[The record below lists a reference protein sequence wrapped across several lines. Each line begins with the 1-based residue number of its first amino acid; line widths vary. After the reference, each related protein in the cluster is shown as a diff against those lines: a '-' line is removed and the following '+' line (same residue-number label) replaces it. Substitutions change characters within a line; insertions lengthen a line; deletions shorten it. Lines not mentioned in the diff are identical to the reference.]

1 MDPYS
6 ARNSFSPVDPR
17 AAGPQRTW
25 HARRMG
31 YPPAPD
37 GPDRDTG
44 AVTKVLAVLLLLCAG
59 ALVYTVI
66 RQRRAAPEIVYEP
79 RPITIPAGDLGAD
92 EKANIAVFQSTSPSV
107 VHITNVGLR
116 RNAFTMDVTEIPQGT
131 GTGFVWDE
139 HGYIVTNFH
148 VIQGAQI
155 AQVTL
160 SDGNTYQGKVVG
172 SAPDKDLA
180 VVKID
185 APPSKLA
192 KIAVGTSSDL
202 QVGQK
207 VLAIG
212 NPFGFDQ
219 TLTTGVISGLGRE
232 IKSVTQRTISDVIQ
246 TDAPINPGNSGGP
259 LLDSHGRLIGVNTAI
274 FSPNG
279 ASAGIGFAIPVDTV
293 NRIVPQL
300 INRGDLQRPVLG
312 INIAADYVAAGKSVH
327 GALVLTVMPGGPA
340 ARAGIVGVTYSPD
353 GRAMLGDVIVK
364 IDTFEIKKGDDVYR
378 ALENKNVGD
387 TVTLEVANAGRLRTV
402 KVQLEAAP

>member
-1 MDPYS
+1 ML
-6 ARNSFSPVDPR
+6 
-17 AAGPQRTW
+17 G
-25 HARRMG
+25 RMA
-31 YPPAPD
+31 YPPD
-37 GPDRDTG
+37 GPADRDGG

-59 ALVYTVI
+59 ALVYTVV
-66 RQRRAAPEIVYEP
+66 RQRSAAPEIVYEP

-92 EKANIAVFQSTSPSV
+92 EKATIAVFQSVSPSV

-116 RNAFTMDVTEIPQGT
+116 RSAFTADVTEIPQGT

-139 HGYIVTNFH
+139 HGYVVTNFH

-160 SDGNTYQGKVVG
+160 ADGSTYQGTVVG
-172 SAPDKDLA
+172 SAADKDLA

-185 APPSKLA
+185 APMSKLQ
-192 KIAVGTSSDL
+192 KIAIGTSSDL

-212 NPFGFDQ
+212 NPFGLDQ

-274 FSPNG
+274 YSPSG

-293 NRIVPQL
+293 NRYVPQL
-300 INRGDLQRPVLG
+300 INKGDLQRAVLG
-312 INIAADYVAAGKSVH
+312 ISIATDRWASQWRVR
-327 GALVLTVMPGGPA
+327 GAVIMQVVGNGPA
-340 ARAGIVGVTYSPD
+340 ARAGLTPAVFTPRGWV
-353 GRAMLGDVIVK
+353 LGDVIVK
-364 IDTFEIKKGDDVYR
+364 IDGFEIVRGDDVYR
-378 ALENKNVGD
+378 ALEKHDVGD
-387 TVTLEVANAGRLRTV
+387 TVTLEVVNGGRSRTLQV
-402 KVQLEAAP
+402 TLEAAP

>member
-1 MDPYS
+1 ML
-6 ARNSFSPVDPR
+6 
-17 AAGPQRTW
+17 G
-25 HARRMG
+25 RMA
-31 YPPAPD
+31 YPPD
-37 GPDRDTG
+37 GPADRDGG

-59 ALVYTVI
+59 ALVYTVV
-66 RQRRAAPEIVYEP
+66 RQRSAAPEIVYEP

-92 EKANIAVFQSTSPSV
+92 EKATIAVFQSVSPSV

-116 RNAFTMDVTEIPQGT
+116 RSAFTADVTEIPQGT

-139 HGYIVTNFH
+139 HGYVVTNFH

-160 SDGNTYQGKVVG
+160 ADGSTYQGKVVG
-172 SAPDKDLA
+172 SAADKDLA

-185 APPSKLA
+185 APMSKLQ
-192 KIAVGTSSDL
+192 KIAIGTSSDL

-212 NPFGFDQ
+212 NPFGLDQ

-274 FSPNG
+274 YSPSG

-293 NRIVPQL
+293 NRYVPQL
-300 INRGDLQRPVLG
+300 INKGDLQRAVLG
-312 INIAADYVAAGKSVH
+312 ISIATDRWASQWRVR
-327 GALVLTVMPGGPA
+327 GAVIMQVVGNGPA
-340 ARAGIVGVTYSPD
+340 ARAGLTPAVFTPRGWV
-353 GRAMLGDVIVK
+353 LGDVIVK
-364 IDTFEIKKGDDVYR
+364 IDGFEIVRGDDVYR
-378 ALENKNVGD
+378 ALEKHDVGD
-387 TVTLEVANAGRLRTV
+387 TVTLEVVNGGRSRTLQV
-402 KVQLEAAP
+402 TLEAAP